1 MIVRG
6 HEVVAQGYV
15 ASAMNRVLLFRFQL
29 QRAVDNLHMSN
40 KAALLSTL

>member
-15 ASAMNRVLLFRFQL
+15 ASAINRVLLFRFQL
-29 QRAVDNLHMSN
+29 QRAVDILHLSN